1 MNAFQH
7 STDDILY
14 STSNTMHTFQH
25 HSVNNTLNTS
35 QHSTANTLNTS
46 MHRDQNM
53 MYSTNNTMNAFQ
65 HSVNNAM
72 NTSQHSTANT
82 LNTSMHINQNAANS
96 FMADFSESLKAALK
110 KVAKEDKKALKKKAE
125 KKDRKDKEKAEK
137 KDKKKRDKESKEK
150 LPKLQEGDS
159 MTSLNFSHNGSS
171 CSLDA
176 GSDSWCLD
184 YTKYKS
190 ENVDSD
196 IAIRTYAQQAEKLR
210 IMKVEEEHA
219 CKREERRRKREEAKG
234 KSMSDL
240 SVQDKR
246 TVEDIEDA
254 LFEDRVTR
262 AFLWYSRLASPNR
275 KDFKRQIATQKWI
288 DITSEDVD
296 LLTWNETGSRVVDY
310 GSGPCS
316 FS

>member
-1 MNAFQH
+1 
-7 STDDILY
+7 
-14 STSNTMHTFQH
+14 
-25 HSVNNTLNTS
+25 
-35 QHSTANTLNTS
+35 
-46 MHRDQNM
+46 MHR
-53 MYSTNNTMNAFQ
+53 
-65 HSVNNAM
+65 
-72 NTSQHSTANT
+72 
-82 LNTSMHINQNAANS
+82 NQNAVNS

-110 KVAKEDKKALKKKAE
+110 KVVKEDKKALKKKAE
-125 KKDRKDKEKAEK
+125 KKDRKEKEKAEK
-137 KDKKKRDKESKEK
+137 KDKKKKDKESREK

-159 MTSLNFSHNGSS
+159 MTSLNFSHNASC

-184 YTKYKS
+184 YTKCES

-196 IAIRTYAQQAEKLR
+196 IAIRTYAEQAEKLQM
-210 IMKVEEEHA
+210 MKVEEEHA
-219 CKREERRRKREEAKG
+219 YKREERRRKREEAKE

-262 AFLWYSRLASPNR
+262 SFLWYTRIGRPSR
-275 KDFKRQIATQKWI
+275 KEFKRQIATQKWI
-288 DITSEDVD
+288 DITAEDVD
-296 LLTWNETGSRVVDY
+296 LLTWNETGTRVVDV
-310 GSGPCS
+310 GSGPCG